1 MNELEKA
8 TPFCKVKNSICNGWN
23 GPAFLQKKDI
33 KVKISAFFELVG
45 GQVVSGS
52 RVEIIKKVM
61 ISKKFC
67 NAGLK
72 NFMP

>member
-1 MNELEKA
+1 MDGTGQL
-8 TPFCKVKNSICNGWN
+8 FCKKNDFKVKN
-23 GPAFLQKKDI
+23 
-33 KVKISAFFELVG
+33 SAFFELVG